1 MSETDRAGGGDTA
14 TAPRAE
20 AIIETRGLTRDF
32 KKVRAVDALDLT
44 VRQGELFGLIGP
56 DGAGKTTTLRLL
68 AGLLKIT
75 EGAATVAG
83 HDLAREPEAIKPQIG
98 YMAQRF
104 SLYAE
109 LTVAENL
116 RFFAELYDVSAEERG
131 ARTERLLD
139 FAGLIPFKS
148 RRAEHLS
155 GGMKKKL
162 ALACT
167 LIHEPPILL
176 LDEPTTGVDPVS
188 RREFW
193 DILTEL
199 YTGGTT
205 IVVSTPYMDE
215 ADRCSRVGLMY
226 QGRLIRCNL
235 PEVIRREVGEEL
247 IELQA
252 EDWRAA
258 QALAGDLPGVHQ
270 VLTYGESLH
279 LLVDDAGERLPEIKA
294 HLEKEGLG
302 YRALRR
308 TRPRMEEAFLS
319 LVRDR
324 ERERQR

>member
-1 MSETDRAGGGDTA
+1 MSKTDRDG
-14 TAPRAE
+14 RVAE
-20 AIIETRGLTRDF
+20 ALRSDVVIGTRCLTRDF
-32 KKVRAVDALDLT
+32 RKLRAVDALDLT
-44 VRQGELFGLIGP
+44 VWQGELFGLIGP

-68 AGLLKIT
+68 AGLLDIT
-75 EGAATVAG
+75 EGTATVAG
-83 HDLAREPEAIKPQIG
+83 HDLAREREAIKPKIG

-109 LTVAENL
+109 LTVVENL
-116 RFFAELYDVSAEERG
+116 RFFAELYDVSAEERA
-131 ARTERLLD
+131 ARTERLLA
-139 FAGLIPFKS
+139 FAGLTAFKS

-167 LIHEPPILL
+167 LIHNPPILL

-226 QGRLIRCNL
+226 QGRLIRCDP
-235 PEVIRREVGEEL
+235 PEVIRAEIGDEL

-258 QALAGDLPGVHQ
+258 QALVGGLQGVSD

-279 LLVDDAGERLPEIKA
+279 LLVDGADERLPEIKA
-294 HLEKEGLG
+294 RLEEEGLV
-302 YRALRR
+302 YRFLRR
-308 TRPRMEEAFLS
+308 SRPRMEEAFIS
-319 LVRDR
+319 LVKDR
-324 ERERQR
+324 ERKELL